1 MRGGSLWVAGALAA
15 LAPVSGFAA
24 ESGSMTAGGLLL
36 AGGVGVA
43 FGAAFGAAVAF
54 LSHRAAAARR
64 ARRDRRQWALETALD
79 TVTSGLVALDDR
91 GRIELANAAARRM
104 LGLPR
109 AARRGER
116 WPVGARFRATDGDDA
131 AMETPLAL
139 LMRGERVRS
148 AEYLLA
154 IGEGREFRVRI
165 NGEPAPADGPIGAV
179 MTLEDITEQHR
190 ARILGDRAER
200 LDALGKLT
208 GGVAH
213 DFNNLLSTI
222 MGAVQ
227 LAQRRAGDDPRIARH
242 LDAALRATRTGADLV
257 DRLLGFAKRGAA
269 TVETVSVETL
279 FAELA
284 PLAEN
289 AVGPSMR
296 LSFTPPPPG
305 AAVRCDRAQIVTALL
320 NLVANARD
328 AIDGAERRGAIT
340 ITATLSA
347 ELPGH
352 HEIAVSDDG
361 PGMAPE
367 VRARAL
373 DPFFTTKGAARGTGL
388 GLSMVYGAARRCGG
402 DLRIDSTPGAGATV
416 RLLLPSAAPA
426 AAVETPAE
434 RIETVGAGRAV
445 LLVEDEP
452 DLLATAQELLT
463 EIGYAV
469 MPARNAAEALR
480 TLERGHVVEALV
492 TDVVMPGGLSGVE
505 LALAARRMRPGLPV
519 VLASG
524 YADAA
529 LATAPRLDAPMIRKP
544 YELEQLAEAV
554 RQAVASREE
563 SRSTPGRLRAVS

>member
-1 MRGGSLWVAGALAA
+1 MRRCAAAGAVAA
-15 LAPVSGFAA
+15 IAPGCA
-24 ESGSMTAGGLLL
+24 
-36 AGGVGVA
+36 
-43 FGAAFGAAVAF
+43 
-54 LSHRAAAARR
+54 HAAAAASAAPPALVIGLAGVAAGAGLGALLHHAI
-64 ARRDRRQWALETALD
+64 ARRRDRLDRRQWALETAFE
-79 TVTSGLVALDDR
+79 TVSSGLVALDEE
-91 GRIELANAAARRM
+91 GRIELANEAARRM
-104 LGLPR
+104 LGL
-109 AARRGER
+109 ARDARPGER
-116 WPVGARFRATDGDDA
+116 WPAAARFRSAEGGDA
-131 AMETPLAL
+131 ADVDPIDAL
-139 LMRGERVRS
+139 MGGERLRG
-148 AEYLLA
+148 AEYLLSL
-154 IGEGREFRVRI
+154 GEGREVRVRV
-165 NGEPAPADGPIGAV
+165 NGEPAPGQGPIGAV
-179 MTLEDITEQHR
+179 MTLEDVTEQHR

-269 TVETVSVETL
+269 TVEPVTVAAL

-289 AVGPSMR
+289 AVGPTVGLR
-296 LSFTPPPPG
+296 FTPPPPD
-305 AAVRCDRAQIVTALL
+305 ATVRCDRAQIVTALL

-328 AIDGAERRGAIT
+328 AIAGDRGAGIVR
-340 ITATLSA
+340 IAGGPSA
-347 ELPGH
+347 ELPDH
-352 HEIAVSDDG
+352 HEIVVIDDG

-388 GLSMVYGAARRCGG
+388 GLSMVYGAVRRCGG
-402 DLRIDSTPGAGATV
+402 DLRIESAPGAGAAV
-416 RLLLPSAAPA
+416 RLLLPRAYGGPESP
-426 AAVETPAE
+426 ETPE
-434 RIETVGAGRAV
+434 RVEAAGAGRAV
-445 LLVEDEP
+445 LLVEDEA
-452 DLLATAQELLT
+452 DLLATAQELLS

-469 MPARNAAEALR
+469 IPARDGAEALR
-480 TLERGHVVEALV
+480 ALDRGHVVEALV
-492 TDVVMPGGLSGVE
+492 TDVVMPGGISGIE

-529 LATAPRLDAPMIRKP
+529 LAGAPHIDAPMIRKP

-554 RQAVASREE
+554 RAAIASR
-563 SRSTPGRLRAVS
+563 RAAPLRTAS

>member
-1 MRGGSLWVAGALAA
+1 MRESRHRIAAALAA
-15 LAPVSGFAA
+15 LIPVAALAA
-24 ESGSMTAGGLLL
+24 EGSGSASFLAVGTGAAGLALGAAGVLL
-36 AGGVGVA
+36 AER
-43 FGAAFGAAVAF
+43 
-54 LSHRAAAARR
+54 LRARSR

-79 TVTSGLVALDDR
+79 TVSSGLVALDDR
-91 GRIELANAAARRM
+91 GRIELANLAARRM

-109 AARRGER
+109 TARRGER
-116 WPVGARFRATDGDDA
+116 WPVGARFRPPEGADGDEATPIA
-131 AMETPLAL
+131 A
-139 LMRGERVRS
+139 LMRGERLRG
-148 AEYLLA
+148 AEYLLSV
-154 IGEGREFRVRI
+154 GEGREFRVRV

-179 MTLEDITEQHR
+179 MTLEDVTEQHR

-269 TVETVSVETL
+269 TVEPVTAAEL
-279 FAELA
+279 FAEVA

-289 AVGPSMR
+289 AIGPLVR
-296 LSFTPPPPG
+296 LDFAPPPPDMTL
-305 AAVRCDRAQIVTALL
+305 RCDRAQIVTALL

-328 AIDGAERRGAIT
+328 AIASTGRPGTVLISAVP
-340 ITATLSA
+340 SA
-347 ELPGH
+347 EAPGAG
-352 HEIAVSDDG
+352 EIVVSDDG

-402 DLRIDSTPGAGATV
+402 DLRIDSKPGEGATI
-416 RLLLPSAAPA
+416 RLILPRAERPAPA
-426 AAVETPAE
+426 PAPAG
-434 RIETVGAGRAV
+434 RIESVGAGRAV

-452 DLLATAQELLT
+452 DLLVTAQELLT

-469 MPARNAAEALR
+469 IPARDGAEALR
-480 TLERGHVVEALV
+480 VLERGYVVEAMV

-505 LALAARRMRPGLPV
+505 LALAARRLRPDLPI

-524 YADAA
+524 YAEAA
-529 LATAPRLDAPMIRKP
+529 MAQAPHVDAPMIRKP
-544 YELEQLAEAV
+544 YELDQLAEAV
-554 RQAVASREE
+554 RAAVASRA
-563 SRSTPGRLRAVS
+563 TPGLRAAS